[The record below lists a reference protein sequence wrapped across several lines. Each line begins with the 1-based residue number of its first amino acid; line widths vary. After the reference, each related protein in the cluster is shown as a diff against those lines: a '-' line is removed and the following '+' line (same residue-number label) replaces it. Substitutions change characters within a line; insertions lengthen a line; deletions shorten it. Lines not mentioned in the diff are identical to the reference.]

1 MTIEVGVVVGHSGTN
16 LVVCKERTW
25 EKSTWLLANNDLM
38 EFLSDFF
45 FVKYKHLFKNK
56 ANETTD
62 TKYEQQKK
70 IHQNK
75 SGPGVRFLGQAVLGY
90 F

>member
-1 MTIEVGVVVGHSGTN
+1 MQGTDLKN
-16 LVVCKERTW
+16 PHGF
-25 EKSTWLLANNDLM
+25 LANNDLM

-45 FVKYKHLFKNK
+45 FFVKYKQHFKNK
-56 ANETTD
+56 PNETTD

-75 SGPGVRFLGQAVLGY
+75 SRPGVRFLGQAVLGY